1 MLPTLTSRPPSRTA
15 PLLATAPEATTSQVD
30 DAPSPRARFLRALVR
45 ELDESHTPWC
55 LLRGHESFPHLHQ
68 GGDLDL
74 LVDPR
79 VARSVGA
86 RVVRLAREHSV
97 SLWERRRSG
106 FLEEFELYACAG
118 PGRHEFFGIDVHRA
132 EACLGVPF
140 LEAED
145 VLARTRRI
153 DGLPRPA
160 PVLSACIDALG
171 ALLSSGSIPERH
183 ARAFREALAAQPS
196 EMRRELTRWFG
207 AEHAETITSVAER
220 SAEFAA
226 RLDHRRLRRTI
237 LARAF
242 AKAPLRSLADLVA
255 FAWAVRVEP
264 WWRPRGR
271 FFALLGTD
279 GSGKSTVL
287 AGMLRELREAF
298 GEERVHAFH
307 LRPGLLPQINALLHG
322 GRTTYSL
329 DDMALPHRAT
339 PSGTLGSLARASY
352 YAADYI
358 VGYLARLLPL
368 RRRSSI
374 VAFDRYAHDYLVD
387 PLRSRIRRGV
397 TGVRALVRL
406 CPRPDRLIVCSAPL
420 ALVRARKQELSE
432 EESRLQLALYEE
444 LARREPRAVLVSTT
458 GSVQDAVDAALRAL
472 FETCAPANS
481 TASAEESA

>member
-1 MLPTLTSRPPSRTA
+1 MLPTLTSRPPLR
-15 PLLATAPEATTSQVD
+15 ATPAPESSTAQRAD
-30 DAPSPRARFLRALVR
+30 EQPSPRARFLRALVR
-45 ELDESHTPWC
+45 ELDESQTPWC
-55 LLRGHESFPHLHQ
+55 LLRGHEGFPHLHP

-86 RVVRLAREHSV
+86 RVVRLAREHSI

-106 FLEEFELYACAG
+106 FLEEFELYSCAG

-140 LEAED
+140 LDALE
-145 VLARTRRI
+145 VLARTRRV

-171 ALLSSGSIPERH
+171 ALLSSGAIPERH
-183 ARAFREALAAQPS
+183 ARSFREALAAQPTD
-196 EMRRELTRWFG
+196 MRRELARWFG
-207 AEHAETITSVAER
+207 AEHAAAIAAAAER
-220 SAEFAA
+220 GADFAA
-226 RLDHRRLRRTI
+226 RLDHRRLRRAV

-242 AKAPLRSLADLVA
+242 AAAPMRSLADLLA
-255 FAWAVRVEP
+255 FGWAVRVEP

-271 FFALLGTD
+271 FFAMLGTD

-287 AGMLRELREAF
+287 AGMLRELRAAF

-307 LRPGLLPQINALLHG
+307 LRPGLLPQINALVHG

-352 YAADYI
+352 YAADYVAGY
-358 VGYLARLLPL
+358 VGRLLPL
-368 RRRSSI
+368 RRRSAI

-397 TGVRALVRL
+397 PGVRALVRL
-406 CPRPDRLIVCSAPL
+406 CPRPERLIVCSAPL
-420 ALVRARKQELSE
+420 ELVRARKQELSE
-432 EESRLQLALYEE
+432 DESRLQLALYEE
-444 LARREPRAVLVSTT
+444 LARSDARAVLVSTA

-472 FETCAPANS
+472 FETCEAATSPAS
-481 TASAEESA
+481 TEDVA